1 MVGRAYLR
9 GLPCALRLW
18 PVALLLF
25 LANLAAGLCVGALG
39 WHWLDVAFDG
49 SAATQTLLT
58 HLELDVVVDLVVHH
72 GESLRILLATAAVV
86 ALAFVAVGAW
96 GDSAVAVSVT
106 EETGLTESLRRTPS
120 LLPAYLGLA
129 GLTLV
134 LQGASVA
141 AGLVLSRSA
150 VRWTAGSS
158 AAMTYYAAVASGVVV
173 AAALVFGLT
182 TVHDHARIRLAA
194 DGSGAIGAFIWSLR
208 FVGRHVAATLSLA
221 LLLLVTGVIV
231 WGAYQVFAGWI
242 PVTSR
247 AGLLLSL
254 VWGEALLFVRML
266 VRVWGFAA
274 TRDLQRRMP
283 Y

>member
-1 MVGRAYLR
+1 MVGRAYRR

-25 LANLAAGLCVGALG
+25 LANLAAGLCVGALV
-39 WHWLDVAFDG
+39 WHWLDAALDG
-49 SAATQTLLT
+49 SAATRTLLT
-58 HLELDVVVDLVVHH
+58 HLDLDVFVDLVVHH
-72 GESLRILLATAAVV
+72 GESLRILLATAVVV

-194 DGSGAIGAFIWSLR
+194 DGNGAIGAFIWSLR